1 MSRVKNRLILQLKLI
16 SDYMSELK
24 RGESYRGIE
33 RLVQLI
39 IQSILDLGLMIL
51 SIVGCETDI
60 VYKDIGRKLRE
71 RGFIDKEDE
80 SFLIDAAGM
89 RNVLVHGYFRI
100 DRDII
105 LNTAR
110 RELPEFVPRFI
121 EKIKPKIDSLSV
133 DPSMES
139 REYAALR
146 SIFRRNGVKL
156 AFLFG
161 GRALGYK
168 IRGDYDF
175 AIYYGRKYSFR
186 DVGRIAVEISDKMN
200 VPLEKIDILVLDNA
214 DPETALKAAMGIPI
228 YWDDEYELFEYRY
241 RCLREAL
248 DLRVSRSLINT

>member
-1 MSRVKNRLILQLKLI
+1 
-16 SDYMSELK
+16 MSELK

-110 RELPEFVPRFI
+110 RELPKFVPRFI

-133 DPSMES
+133 ES
-139 REYAALR
+139 REYAVLG

-168 IRGDYDF
+168 IRGGYDF

>member
-1 MSRVKNRLILQLKLI
+1 
-16 SDYMSELK
+16 MSELERK
-24 RGESYRGIE
+24 ESYRGIE

-110 RELPEFVPRFI
+110 RELPKFVPRFI

-133 DPSMES
+133 ES
-139 REYAALR
+139 REYAVLG

-168 IRGDYDF
+168 IRGGYDF
-175 AIYYGRKYSFR
+175 AIYYERKYSFR

>member
-1 MSRVKNRLILQLKLI
+1 
-16 SDYMSELK
+16 MSELK

-89 RNVLVHGYFRI
+89 RNILVHGYFRI

-110 RELPEFVPRFI
+110 RELPKFVPRFI

-133 DPSMES
+133 ES
-139 REYAALR
+139 REYAVLG